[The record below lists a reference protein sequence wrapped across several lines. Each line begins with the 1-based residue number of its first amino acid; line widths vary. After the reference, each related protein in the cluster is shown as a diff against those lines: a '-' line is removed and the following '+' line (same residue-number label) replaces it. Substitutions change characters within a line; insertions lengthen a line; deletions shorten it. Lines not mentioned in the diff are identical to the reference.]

1 MNGQRLPL
9 VFMALVAAA
18 AATPASA
25 LPPSTAAEL
34 PPVRVELVDDA
45 TLASMTGKYYG
56 ADMLTG
62 VRIDLVSTLSTGQ
75 GGSATATGSLW
86 VRRTDSGFEVHIDS
100 HAAATEGG
108 APTAATQNVATGG
121 ENLGVQGIGQVT
133 QIAGDGN
140 RMGNLAVIRI
150 GGDAG
155 TPAGFNGQASAQA
168 GAGDLVARVSFVGGG
183 VQLGLGATGATIR
196 QDVMPGEAGRVMQ
209 LGQIAGNGFTASNSL
224 QLQMMTA
231 AMPTLS
237 MQQLGIQQ
245 ALAAISGL
253 RR

>member
-1 MNGQRLPL
+1 MKIQRLPL

-18 AATPASA
+18 TAMPAAA
-25 LPPSTAAEL
+25 LPPSP

-45 TLASMTGKYYG
+45 TLAGMTGKFFG

-62 VRIDLVSTLSTGQ
+62 VRIDLVSTLANAQ
-75 GGSATATGSLW
+75 GGTATASGSLY
-86 VRRTDSGFEVHIDS
+86 VRRTAYGFDVRIDS
-100 HAAATEGG
+100 RADATAGTDP
-108 APTAATQNVATGG
+108 AVASDNLATGG
-121 ENLGVQGIGQVT
+121 EGIGVQGIGQIT

-140 RMGNLAVIRI
+140 RMGNLAVIRL
-150 GGDAG
+150 GADPSAP
-155 TPAGFNGQASAQA
+155 TDFNGLAGAEA
-168 GAGDLVARVSFVGGG
+168 GAGDLTARVSFDGGG
-183 VQLGLGATGATIR
+183 VQLGLAGIGATIR
-196 QDVMPGEAGRVMQ
+196 QDVMPGGSGHIVQM
-209 LGQIAGNGFTASNSL
+209 GQIAGNGFTANNSL
-224 QLQMMTA
+224 QLQMMTT